1 LHYVSKN
8 AVLTRLV
15 HVQKQ
20 PTTALRI
27 LQKLKAQWLKCVT
40 FDVVVGL
47 LDVAVVL
54 SLLGAV
60 LVVAGV
66 VPPLLYQHTK
76 YSGLL

>member
-1 LHYVSKN
+1 M
-8 AVLTRLV
+8 

-47 LDVAVVL
+47 LDVAVVF

-60 LVVAGV
+60 LIVAGV
-66 VPPLLYQHTK
+66 VPSLLDSHTK
-76 YSGLL
+76 YNGSIS